1 MEGGKKGKPKG
12 KGGKVGGKLDFYDV
26 LELPLR
32 HEATPDQV
40 KSAYKKLALV
50 IALSP

>member
-12 KGGKVGGKLDFYDV
+12 KGGKANGKLDFYDV

-50 IALSP
+50 SALSP